1 VAESQPAA
9 ANSATLDR
17 VKARKR
23 LRCGVTDGLPGFAE
37 RALTGQWRGFDVDLC
52 RAVAAAVLGDARSV
66 SITGLS
72 SRTRFAAL
80 QSGAVDVVTGGGT
93 VTFTHDVALGVTF
106 AGVSYYDAQGFLTAA
121 PRPPRAGAPATV
133 KTIADLNG
141 QRICVQGGSA
151 AQQGLAEG
159 LKARGLSYQPI
170 VKDDRGQA
178 LQAYERHECDAITDD
193 LAVLT
198 YDRATLRDP
207 DRHVILGETLGDDP
221 VGPMVREGDDRWADI
236 VRWTLA
242 ALVRAEAD
250 KIGSANV
257 DQVRSDSVD
266 PEVRRLLGVEGDLG
280 RRLGLA
286 DDWAYRVIRQ
296 VGAYDE
302 IFERN
307 LGPDTELK
315 LDRGRNALWNA
326 EKPGQLYAPPFR

>member
-1 VAESQPAA
+1 
-9 ANSATLDR
+9 
-17 VKARKR
+17 
-23 LRCGVTDGLPGFAE
+23 
-37 RALTGQWRGFDVDLC
+37 
-52 RAVAAAVLGDARSV
+52 
-66 SITGLS
+66 
-72 SRTRFAAL
+72 
-80 QSGAVDVVTGGGT
+80 VDVVTGGGSL
-93 VTFTHDVALGVTF
+93 TFTHDVALGVSF
-106 AGVSYYDAQGFLTAA
+106 AGISYYDSLGFLTPA
-121 PRPPRAGAPATV
+121 PRPARPGAPPPV
-133 KTIADLNG
+133 KTIAELNG
-141 QRICVQGGSA
+141 QKICVQGGSA

-170 VKDDRGQA
+170 VKDDRAQA
-178 LQAYERHECDAITDD
+178 LQAYERHECDAVTDD

-198 YDRATLRDP
+198 YDRATLRDA

-221 VGPMVREGDDRWADI
+221 MGPMVREGDDRWASI

-250 KIGSANV
+250 KIATANV

-266 PEVRRLLGVEGDLG
+266 PEVRRLLGLEGDLG

-286 DDWAYRVIRQ
+286 DDWAYRVIKQ

-302 IFERN
+302 IFARN

-326 EKPGQLYAPPFR
+326 ERPGQLYAPPFR